1 MKKVRLVLTNRNAV
15 HSNICLHIKEKKV
28 STKGKNKGQIHIKS
42 AVIFN
47 SQCVKL
53 IKREPVAL
61 LASFLSHSFSN
72 TVSLQCLLCVFFK
85 TSSDF
90 HEHLIWWQSYALEV
104 YSGKKK
110 SFEGILIMTCCKLTF
125 RFQLSQRVKKQF
137 LMLSRTKAMGAN
149 GSQNISVIHIFIYLT
164 IYLYSNLSLLDL
176 HVSYNKT
183 ITMFS
188 VRKLI
193 LNRNLNFLLRHQL
206 NGFDVIKSSLS
217 DFPC

>member
-1 MKKVRLVLTNRNAV
+1 
-15 HSNICLHIKEKKV
+15 
-28 STKGKNKGQIHIKS
+28 
-42 AVIFN
+42 
-47 SQCVKL
+47 
-53 IKREPVAL
+53 
-61 LASFLSHSFSN
+61 
-72 TVSLQCLLCVFFK
+72 
-85 TSSDF
+85 
-90 HEHLIWWQSYALEV
+90 
-104 YSGKKK
+104 
-110 SFEGILIMTCCKLTF
+110 
-125 RFQLSQRVKKQF
+125 
-137 LMLSRTKAMGAN
+137 MLSRTKAMGAN

-193 LNRNLNFLLRHQL
+193 LNRNLNFQL

>member
-1 MKKVRLVLTNRNAV
+1 
-15 HSNICLHIKEKKV
+15 
-28 STKGKNKGQIHIKS
+28 
-42 AVIFN
+42 
-47 SQCVKL
+47 
-53 IKREPVAL
+53 
-61 LASFLSHSFSN
+61 
-72 TVSLQCLLCVFFK
+72 
-85 TSSDF
+85 
-90 HEHLIWWQSYALEV
+90 
-104 YSGKKK
+104 
-110 SFEGILIMTCCKLTF
+110 
-125 RFQLSQRVKKQF
+125 
-137 LMLSRTKAMGAN
+137 MLSRTKAMGAN

-164 IYLYSNLSLLDL
+164 IYLYSNLSLLDF

>member
-1 MKKVRLVLTNRNAV
+1 MLFIQIFVYTSKK
-15 HSNICLHIKEKKV
+15 KKV

-85 TSSDF
+85 PPVIFMSIWSDDS
-90 HEHLIWWQSYALEV
+90 LMLLKYILE
-104 YSGKKK
+104 KKK

-149 GSQNISVIHIFIYLT
+149 GSQNISVIHIFI
-164 IYLYSNLSLLDL
+164 
-176 HVSYNKT
+176 
-183 ITMFS
+183 
-188 VRKLI
+188 
-193 LNRNLNFLLRHQL
+193 
-206 NGFDVIKSSLS
+206 
-217 DFPC
+217 